1 MTMTNDRTEPDPA
14 MLGVQ
19 KELLATYEQASRAWL
34 ARMKSEVDLWSELGN
49 RLAATRTFPEA
60 MQAYQESMSKRMQ
73 MAAEDA
79 RGLTEECGKITQ
91 KISGSLGKNWMTAR
105 S

>member
-1 MTMTNDRTEPDPA
+1 MNMTSDRMEPGAA

-19 KELLATYEQASRAWL
+19 NELLATYEQATRAWL
-34 ARMKSEVDLWSELGN
+34 ARMKSEVDLWSELSSG
-49 RLAATRTFPEA
+49 LAATRTLPEA
-60 MQAYQESMSKRMQ
+60 MQACQESMSKRMQ

-91 KISGSLGKNWMTAR
+91 KMSGSLGKAG
-105 S
+105 